1 MADRRDLR
9 LVGLLFAFCLVFEVR
24 FTVESI
30 REQLHATEQAQIP
43 FSIKTPGAT
52 IYRLEPEAIAAGIKK
67 GDLPVSI
74 NGKSAKGMA
83 GVSAAVRHLRKG
95 DVIEVTSL
103 HDGSP
108 VSTHITLA
116 AERATPLT
124 TQDWI
129 LAAILVYLTPW
140 FCILLGFGVVAL
152 RPRDPLAWLL
162 LLLMLSFSQIAQG
175 GAFASLAAGWDDW
188 MRPIAIFFQTLTA
201 GTWPVWMVLFGQYF
215 PDRVANSI
223 WAQLARWF
231 LALPLALIALTGAI
245 VNVVAVDD
253 AAALNGVQN
262 LLTKLATPLLLFM
275 MVAISTF
282 FINIFMK
289 ASSAKTTDERRRLKL
304 LYVGTTA
311 SLTPLFLVVIAQLI
325 LRRPLGLTD
334 WYVFPALLALF
345 LFPMTLAY
353 VIVVEKAMGLGVAVR
368 QGLQYTLARG
378 GVRVLMAIVII
389 SIVLFAVSLLNQPD
403 VRPVKQFTIIGFL
416 IAIAIRLRQFAD
428 KLRSWIDRRFFREA
442 VNTER
447 VLRELGD
454 NVRQI
459 VETQPLLETVTSTIS
474 SALHVPRVAVMMLQ
488 DGFFT
493 PAHALGYGASGLHLQ
508 FQRSSPIAEK
518 LGKSHEPVR
527 VSLARNESWVDS
539 QLNELGTELLLP
551 LSVKDRLLG
560 FVSLGPKISE
570 EPYTPTDVALLES
583 VASQTGLALENSR
596 LTEAVASEVAQRE
609 RLSRELEIAREVQQ
623 RLFPQSG
630 PQIAGLDYAGKCR
643 PASSVGGDYY
653 DFVEMGDGRLGIA
666 IGDISGKG
674 IPAALLMASLQASL
688 RGLAIANPP
697 ELSRLMGNLNRLIY
711 DASPSNRYA
720 TFFYGV
726 YNATSREF
734 MYVNGGHNPPMI
746 FRGNDVLR
754 LEEGG
759 PVVGL
764 FGPAQYSQG
773 VVFLEPGDTMVLF
786 TDGVSEAMNN
796 EEEEF
801 DEARLVGSVRS
812 GAGLNP
818 SELID
823 HVMVD
828 CDAFAAGAPQHDD
841 MTLVVVKVE

>member
-1 MADRRDLR
+1 MVDRRSLKW
-9 LVGLLFAFCLVFEVR
+9 VAIVYGLCLVFEVR
-24 FTVESI
+24 FTVESV
-30 REQLHATEQAQIP
+30 REQLHVTEQAQIP

-52 IYRLEPEAIAAGIKK
+52 IYRLEPEAVAAGIKK

-74 NGKSAKGMA
+74 NGKPAKGMS
-83 GVSAAVRHLRKG
+83 GVSAAVRHLHKG

-103 HDGSP
+103 HNGSP

-116 AERATPLT
+116 AESAKPLT
-124 TQDWI
+124 TQQWI
-129 LAAILVYLTPW
+129 LAAFLLYLTPW

-162 LLLMLSFSQIAQG
+162 LLLMLSFSQIVQG
-175 GAFASLAAGWDDW
+175 NSFVSLALGWDDW
-188 MRPIAIFFQTLTA
+188 MRPIAIFVQSLTA
-201 GTWPVWMVLFGQYF
+201 GSWAIWMMLFGQYF
-215 PDRVANSI
+215 PDRSANRV
-223 WAQLARWF
+223 WDRLARWF
-231 LALPLALIALTGAI
+231 LGVPLAASALMDAI
-245 VNVVAVDD
+245 VNVAAADD
-253 AAALNGVQN
+253 ASAMNGLQVV
-262 LLTKLATPLLLFM
+262 LTKLATPL
-275 MVAISTF
+275 VAIMMIAICTF
-282 FINIFMK
+282 FINIAMK
-289 ASSAKTTDERRRLKL
+289 ASRAKTTDEKRRLRFL
-304 LYVGTTA
+304 HMGTTA
-311 SLTPLFLVVIAQLI
+311 ALTPLFLVVIVQLV
-325 LRRPLGLTD
+325 LRRPLSLND
-334 WYVFPALLALF
+334 WYVVPALLALF
-345 LFPMTLAY
+345 LFPLTMAY
-353 VIVVEKAMGLGVAVR
+353 VIVVEKAMTLGVAVR

-378 GVRVLMAIVII
+378 GVRVLMAIVIV
-389 SIVLFAVSLLNQPD
+389 SIILFAVSMLNQPD

-416 IAIAIRLRQFAD
+416 IVIAVRLRMLAD
-428 KLRSWIDRRFFREA
+428 KLRAWIDRRFFREA

-488 DGFFT
+488 NGQFT
-493 PAHALGYGASGLHLQ
+493 PAHALGYAAPGLHTT
-508 FQRSSPIAEK
+508 FSPSSAIAER
-518 LGKSHEPVR
+518 LGQSHEIVR
-527 VSLARNESWVDS
+527 VSMTRPEPWVDKEVT
-539 QLNELGTELLLP
+539 ELGPELLLP
-551 LSVKDRLLG
+551 LSVKNRLLG
-560 FVSLGPKISE
+560 FLSLGPKLTE

-583 VASQTGLALENSR
+583 VAAQTGLALENSR

-609 RLSRELEIAREVQQ
+609 RLNRELEIAREVQQ

-630 PQIAGLDYAGKCR
+630 PQVAGLDYAGKCR

-726 YNATSREF
+726 YNSITREF

-746 FRGNDVLR
+746 FRGSDVLR

-773 VVFLEPGDTMVLF
+773 VVFLDPRDTMVLF

-801 DEARLVGSVRS
+801 DEERLVAAVRS
-812 GAGLNP
+812 GAGMNP
-818 SELID
+818 SDLID
-823 HVMVD
+823 HVMVE

-841 MTLVVVKVE
+841 MTLVVVKVK